1 MPDPDLE
8 IRGGGEGTRSSRPLD
23 KGGGG
28 GPVSQKIFFW
38 PSVWSKN
45 KGEGRAPPLESPLV
59 AHHQSIEFKNI
70 YGDQSGEFVGGYWA

>member
-8 IRGGGEGTRSSRPLD
+8 ISGGGGGTRASRPLHRE
-23 KGGGG
+23 GG
-28 GPVSQKIFFW
+28 GPVSPKNFFW

-45 KGEGRAPPLESPLV
+45 KGVG
-59 AHHQSIEFKNI
+59 QGIEFTKI